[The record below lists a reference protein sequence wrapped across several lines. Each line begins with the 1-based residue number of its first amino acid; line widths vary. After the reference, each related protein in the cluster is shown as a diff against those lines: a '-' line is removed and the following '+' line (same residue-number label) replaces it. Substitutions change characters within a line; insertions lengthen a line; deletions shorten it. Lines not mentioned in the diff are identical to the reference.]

1 MENTMIALGPV
12 YAIALALVT
21 WIVVYYLG
29 QQIQSKN
36 GKITLRIVGY
46 VVLLYALWSFY
57 VSFMMEG

>member
-1 MENTMIALGPV
+1 MIALGPV